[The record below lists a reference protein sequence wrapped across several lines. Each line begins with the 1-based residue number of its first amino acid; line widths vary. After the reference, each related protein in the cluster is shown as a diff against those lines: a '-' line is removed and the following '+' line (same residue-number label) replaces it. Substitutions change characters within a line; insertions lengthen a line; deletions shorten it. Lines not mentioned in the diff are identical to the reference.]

1 MPAMSGCSSWISPE
15 AVLIQIERLRKC
27 YEELVAVD
35 DISFDVRDGEIFGLL
50 GPNGAGK
57 TTTISMI
64 CGVLKP
70 DGGRVIVDESNI
82 WLEPKKV
89 KMHLG
94 VVPQEIAVYEDLT
107 ARDNLSFWGSLY
119 GLSGSELTRRID
131 ETLDRVGLAE
141 RTDDK
146 VKTFS
151 GGMKRRLNLSM
162 GLLHRPKFLL
172 LDEPTV
178 GIDPQAR
185 LNILD
190 VIREVAAAGTT
201 VLYTTHYMDEAE
213 QLCDRIAIIDHGK
226 ILALGTL
233 AELTKRAGEA
243 EVLRLTGPF
252 DDESLR
258 ERLAAIPG
266 ARILGLGDGSAV
278 LAIESEGPG
287 LLEILPLVLEAD
299 LGIEDVSIQRPN
311 LQSVFIALTGRELRD

>member
-1 MPAMSGCSSWISPE
+1 
-15 AVLIQIERLRKC
+15 LIQIERLRKC
-27 YEELVAVD
+27 YNELVAVD
-35 DISFDVRDGEIFGLL
+35 DISFDVHDGEILGLL

-64 CGVLKP
+64 CGVLQP
-70 DGGRVIVDESNI
+70 DSGRVIVDECNI
-82 WLEPKKV
+82 WVEPKKV
-89 KMHLG
+89 KRQLG

-119 GLSGSELTRRID
+119 GLSGPELNHRIN
-131 ETLDRVGLAE
+131 ETLSRVGLAD
-141 RTDDK
+141 RAGDK

-151 GGMKRRLNLSM
+151 GGMKRRLNLCM

-190 VIREVAAAGTT
+190 VIREAAAAGTT

-213 QLCDRIAIIDHGK
+213 QLCDRIAIIDHGR

-233 AELTKRAGEA
+233 PELTRRAGEA
-243 EVLRLTGPF
+243 EVLRLTGPLN
-252 DDESLR
+252 DESVR

-266 ARILGLGDGSAV
+266 TRILGLGEDSAV
-278 LAIESEGPG
+278 LAIESGGPG
-287 LLEILPLVLEAD
+287 LLEILPRVLDAD

>member
-1 MPAMSGCSSWISPE
+1 
-15 AVLIQIERLRKC
+15 LIRIDRLRKC
-27 YEELVAVD
+27 YDALVAVD
-35 DISFDVRDGEIFGLL
+35 DISFDVHDGEIFGLL

-64 CGVLKP
+64 CGVLQP
-70 DGGRVIVDESNI
+70 DGGRVLIDERNI
-82 WLEPKKV
+82 WVEPKKV
-89 KMHLG
+89 KRDLG

-119 GLSGSELTRRID
+119 GLSGTELPHRID
-131 ETLDRVGLAE
+131 ETLSRVGLAE
-141 RTDDK
+141 RAGDK

-151 GGMKRRLNLSM
+151 GGMKRRLNLCM

-185 LNILD
+185 LNILE

-213 QLCDRIAIIDHGK
+213 QLCDRIAIIDHGR

-233 AELTKRAGEA
+233 AELTRRAGEA
-243 EVLRLTGPF
+243 EVLRLTIPF
-252 DDESLR
+252 ADESLR
-258 ERLAAIPG
+258 ERLAGIPG
-266 ARILGLGDGSAV
+266 ARILGFGGGSAV
-278 LAIESEGPG
+278 LAIESDGPG
-287 LLEILPLVLEAD
+287 LLEILPRVLEAD

-311 LQSVFIALTGRELRD
+311 LQSVFIALTGRDLRD